1 MKVKI
6 NVCFLLVLG
15 LLYLSACNQNKS
27 KLSTSKY
34 TDIIL
39 DLQVAET
46 LILDSRVKNK
56 DSLRNAIHRR
66 ICEIYGFKDV
76 KALKASLIPLQ
87 SDPELMLEITK
98 LISKKLDA
106 LADSAIVRPA
116 E

>member
-1 MKVKI
+1 M
-6 NVCFLLVLG
+6 
-15 LLYLSACNQNKS
+15 
-27 KLSTSKY
+27 Y

-46 LILDSRVKNK
+46 LIINSAVKNK
-56 DSLRNAIHRR
+56 DSLRNTIHRR

-76 KALKASLIPLQ
+76 KALKASLEPLQ

-98 LISKKLDA
+98 RISKRLDV
-106 LADSAIVRPA
+106 LADSAITRPA

>member
-1 MKVKI
+1 MKIKRWLI
-6 NVCFLLVLG
+6 LALLSG
-15 LLYLSACNQNKS
+15 IACNRNGP
-27 KLSTSKY
+27 KLTTAKY

-46 LILDSRVKNK
+46 LIIGSPVKNK

-76 KALKASLIPLQ
+76 KTLKARLEPLQ

-98 LISKKLDA
+98 IMSKRLDA
-106 LADSAIVRPA
+106 LADSAIVIPTQ
-116 E
+116 

>member
-1 MKVKI
+1 MKIKRW
-6 NVCFLLVLG
+6 LLLI
-15 LLYLSACNQNKS
+15 LLAGIACNQNGPTLTKA
-27 KLSTSKY
+27 KY

-46 LILDSRVKNK
+46 LIIGSPVKNK

-76 KALKASLIPLQ
+76 KALKSSLEPLQ

-98 LISKKLDA
+98 IMSKKLDE
-106 LADSAIVRPA
+106 LADSAIVNPPR
-116 E
+116 

>member
-1 MKVKI
+1 MV
-6 NVCFLLVLG
+6 LLTG
-15 LLYLSACNQNKS
+15 IACNRNGPTLTKA
-27 KLSTSKY
+27 KY

-46 LILDSRVKNK
+46 LILASSVKNK

-76 KALKASLIPLQ
+76 KALKSSLEPLQ

-98 LISKKLDA
+98 TMSKQLDA
-106 LADSAIVRPA
+106 LADSAIVNPPQ
-116 E
+116 